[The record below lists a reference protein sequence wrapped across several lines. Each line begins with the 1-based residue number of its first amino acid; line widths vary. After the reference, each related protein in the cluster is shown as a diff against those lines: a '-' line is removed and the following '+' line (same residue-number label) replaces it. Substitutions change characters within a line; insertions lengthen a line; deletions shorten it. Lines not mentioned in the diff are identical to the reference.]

1 VTSLT
6 GGWRTTTLE
15 SGERAGGVGL
25 GGAQMGPEFDVV
37 VVGAGQ
43 AGLSV
48 SHELAAAAVEHV
60 VLERD
65 GVGASWADRWDSFC
79 LVTPNH
85 TIRLPGGGYAG
96 GDPHGFLTG
105 AEVSSYLQGYAA
117 SFDAPVRTG
126 VDVQS
131 LRQSESG
138 RLELGT
144 GEDTITARAVVVAT
158 GAYQRALRPTPLAT
172 PPPWLAVLDAEDYR
186 NPGALPDGAVLV
198 VGSGQSGCQIAEELC
213 LAGRHVVLSCG
224 RAPWVPRRLDGR
236 DIIDWLL
243 ETPFLDASVAD
254 LPNPMAR
261 LAANFQNTGV
271 AGGHDL
277 NYRTL
282 SRLGVDLVGRL
293 IGVDEAEAAFADD
306 LAESVAFGD
315 ARYADVCAIIGASC
329 GARGVAAPD
338 LPDPP
343 PFTVA
348 GRDRLS
354 LRGFGSVI
362 VAAGYRPA
370 YRDWIQQPDAFDDL
384 GFPLHRDGAST
395 TVAGLYFVGVHFL
408 RKRKSSLLVGVGE
421 DAGLVAWQL
430 AGQR

>member
-1 VTSLT
+1 
-6 GGWRTTTLE
+6 
-15 SGERAGGVGL
+15 
-25 GGAQMGPEFDVV
+25 MGPEFDVV
-37 VVGAGQ
+37 VVGAGP

-48 SHELAAAAVEHV
+48 SHELAAAGVEHV

-105 AEVSSYLQGYAA
+105 AEVHSYLQGYAA
-117 SFDAPVRTG
+117 AFDAPVRTG

-131 LRQSESG
+131 LRQLAGG

-158 GAYQRALRPTPLAT
+158 GAYQRALRPAPLAAL
-172 PPPWLAVLDAEDYR
+172 PPWLAVLDAEDYR

-198 VGSGQSGCQIAEELC
+198 VGSGQSGCQIAEELF
-213 LAGRHVVLSCG
+213 LAGRHVVLACG

-236 DIIDWLL
+236 DTVDWLL
-243 ETPFLDASVAD
+243 ETPFLDTSVAD
-254 LPNPMAR
+254 LPGPKAR
-261 LAANFQNTGV
+261 LAANFQSTGV

-282 SRLGVDLVGRL
+282 SGLGVDLVGRL
-293 IGVDEAEAAFADD
+293 IGVDDATAAFAAD

-315 ARYADVCAIIGASC
+315 ARYADVRALIGASC

-338 LPDPP
+338 MPGPP

-348 GRDRLS
+348 ARDRLS

-370 YRDWIQQPDAFDDL
+370 YRDWIQHPDAFDDL
-384 GFPLHRDGAST
+384 GFPVHRDGAST

-421 DAGLVAWQL
+421 DAGLVAGQI
-430 AGQR
+430 AG